1 MSCNDSDRPEFDPEF
16 DAVVE
21 RHVELPAPPEA
32 VWAELPE
39 MLGDDVDLAAE
50 PGGLLRAYDPD
61 GDRVGVVIEAVPAER
76 LTFRWTTVDGDDPPS
91 EVEISL
97 EPSGVGTILHV
108 RETRLDGARLER
120 SAFSAHARV

>member
-1 MSCNDSDRPEFDPEF
+1 MQPMSCNDSDL
-16 DAVVE
+16 VIE

-32 VWAELPE
+32 VWEELPE
-39 MLGDDVDLAAE
+39 MLGDDVELTAE
-50 PGGLLRAYDPD
+50 PGGILHANDPD

-108 RETRLDGARLER
+108 RETRLDGAHLER
-120 SAFSAHARV
+120 SAFLAHARA